1 MLSNVRR
8 LFKDLLRL
16 SDIKRP
22 WHLPLVAALCVG
34 LPAIIG
40 AALGQF
46 PQGMLASLGAMVVLY
61 MPKTRTAHR
70 IVTLSLCSFGFIF
83 CFMVGALSTIVSW
96 LPPFALSLTMFL
108 VVVMSR
114 YYLLAP
120 PGSFFFVLVT
130 TISIAMPFDLPSLPT
145 HIGLLAIGG
154 MTSCVVC
161 VAYSLLTEANALPK
175 TDIKLDERVNAIVLE
190 ALFVSVFVGGSYGI
204 ALALQLNNPYWV
216 PISCAAIL
224 QGATFRQVWHRKI
237 HRIIGTLV
245 GMLLASAIFFFHPNV
260 WVLAFLILILQFII
274 EMLIVK
280 NYGYAVIFITPLTV
294 IMAEVTSTQVS
305 PALLLEYRIFD
316 IVFGSVIGFVGGAI
330 FYKTQWLTSIEKK
343 MDERKSLSHLFSKKK
358 D

>member
-1 MLSNVRR
+1 MLSKARR
-8 LFKDLLRL
+8 LFKDLFTLN
-16 SDIKRP
+16 DVKRP
-22 WHLPLVAALCVG
+22 WHLSFIAALCVG

-40 AALGQF
+40 AALEQF

-61 MPKTRTAHR
+61 MPNTRTAHR

-83 CFMVGALSTIVSW
+83 CFMVGSLSTFVSW
-96 LPPFALSLTMFL
+96 LPPFALSLAMFL
-108 VVVMSR
+108 VVIMSR
-114 YYLLAP
+114 YYLLPP

-145 HIGLLAIGG
+145 NIGLLAIGG
-154 MTSCVVC
+154 MTSCVACFV
-161 VAYSLLTEANALPK
+161 YSLLTGANTLPK
-175 TDIKLDERVNAIVLE
+175 TEIKLDARVNAIVLE

-204 ALALQLNNPYWV
+204 ALALQMNNPYWV

-237 HRIIGTLV
+237 HRIMGTLV
-245 GMLLASAIFFFHPNV
+245 GMLLASAIFFFHPNA
-260 WVLAFLILILQFII
+260 WVLAFLILILQFAI
-274 EMLIVK
+274 EMLIAK

-294 IMAEVTSTQVS
+294 IMAEVTNTQVS

-316 IVFGSVIGFVGGAI
+316 IVFGSIIGFVGGTI
-330 FYKTQWLTSIEKK
+330 FHKTQWLTSLEKK
-343 MDERKSLSHLFSKKK
+343 MDERKSLSLLLSRKK